1 MPFFLQPQRWQL
13 SILAKWVEWSQE
25 WSACAHFPSKPNQA
39 KPSLS
44 HGKARQGKASLLVFC
59 LCVHFTL
66 HAFFMQGSLLLP
78 PSLVPSP
85 PQHACLPIRF
95 RSASACNFVGNV
107 LGKMSINAR
116 VQLIKRLSNDV
127 DKVKR
132 SSTENHR
139 LISAWVTFHLCLQ
152 RALSLQKI

>member
-1 MPFFLQPQRWQL
+1 MRPL
-13 SILAKWVEWSQE
+13 SI
-25 WSACAHFPSKPNQA
+25 QA
-39 KPSLS
+39 KPSQAKPEPWQ
-44 HGKARQGKASLLVFC
+44 GKARQASSSSA
-59 LCVHFTL
+59 CVCILRCMH
-66 HAFFMQGSLLLP
+66 FFMQASLLLP

>member
-1 MPFFLQPQRWQL
+1 MECMRPL
-13 SILAKWVEWSQE
+13 SIQAK
-25 WSACAHFPSKPNQA
+25 PSQA

-44 HGKARQGKASLLVFC
+44 HGKARQGGLPPRLLLVC
-59 LCVHFTL
+59 
-66 HAFFMQGSLLLP
+66 AFYAVCILYARLTPAPSIPGSL
-78 PSLVPSP
+78 P